1 MKVHHGNTIA
11 TWSWSGGFC
20 SVQSGS
26 RDGLI
31 GLLPRNRGHLPG
43 DEMIYLVIYLYVA
56 GVFMSLYD
64 VITEDDSPDML
75 TLGAALLWP
84 VMLPIAL
91 IWPLK

>member
-1 MKVHHGNTIA
+1 
-11 TWSWSGGFC
+11 
-20 SVQSGS
+20 
-26 RDGLI
+26 
-31 GLLPRNRGHLPG
+31 
-43 DEMIYLVIYLYVA
+43 MIYLVIYLYVA

-75 TLGAALLWP
+75 TLGASLLWP

>member
-1 MKVHHGNTIA
+1 
-11 TWSWSGGFC
+11 
-20 SVQSGS
+20 
-26 RDGLI
+26 
-31 GLLPRNRGHLPG
+31 
-43 DEMIYLVIYLYVA
+43 MIYLVIYLYVA